1 MPIAKLEAEH
11 RRILEMA
18 DTLDTMSAGP
28 FPEVPGEFTQKL
40 WSFTREVMAHLSNDE
55 ALVIVPLMDDRR
67 PHIAQLAVQSHAQL
81 RALHADLERHMT
93 SWHTL
98 PAAGNWPGY
107 RREVQTLI
115 RRLRARVATEET
127 GIYHFL
133 PVQRVDRHPDL
144 SAACT
149 GAVSQ
154 AA

>member
-11 RRILEMA
+11 RRVLEMA
-18 DTLDTMSAGP
+18 DTLDAMAAGP
-28 FPEVPGEFTQKL
+28 FPEAPGIFTQKL

-55 ALVIVPLMDDRR
+55 ALVVVPLMDDRR

-93 SWHTL
+93 NWRAL
-98 PAAGNWPGY
+98 PAAENWPGY

-115 RRLRARVATEET
+115 RRLRARVAAEES
-127 GIYHFL
+127 GIYHFM
-133 PVQRVDRHPDL
+133 PVQRVDRQPDL
-144 SAACT
+144 PANCT
-149 GAVSQ
+149 GTASK